1 MTMAENSV
9 TAIRSVQTYNVNK
22 KNEAGENGVTM
33 ARIFDKRKDPFGKM
47 LQAYHRGDSN
57 AFLTAWSDS
66 QDMSPMRG
74 DFMFRQFIEMDQL
87 EKLALAEC
95 RGRVLDVGGGSG
107 CHSLTLE
114 MLGLTVDTID
124 ISPGC
129 VAVME
134 ERGVKSVRHLDLHE
148 LETGSYDTV
157 LMLMNG
163 AGLCGTLDGLNLF
176 LEHGNDLLAPGG
188 QILVDSTDLTS
199 SCGETLEDDERYPG
213 ETEFVMIYKGMR
225 SDPFSWLYIDFNLLK
240 IVSTLHGWRCEKLLN
255 GEEDRFLARLT
266 KD

>member
-1 MTMAENSV
+1 
-9 TAIRSVQTYNVNK
+9 
-22 KNEAGENGVTM
+22 M
-33 ARIFDKRKDPFGKM
+33 ARIFDKMKDPLGKM
-47 LQAYHRGDSN
+47 LLEYHRGDSN

-66 QDMSPMRG
+66 QEMSPMRG
-74 DFMFRQFIEMDQL
+74 DFMFRHFLEMEELD
-87 EKLALAEC
+87 KLALAEC

-107 CHSLTLE
+107 CHSLALQI
-114 MLGLTVDTID
+114 LGLEVDAID

-148 LETGSYDTV
+148 LETGSYNTV

-176 LEHGNDLLAPGG
+176 LEHAGDLLAPGG
-188 QILVDSTDLTS
+188 QVLVDSTDLTAD
-199 SCGETLEDDERYPG
+199 CGKPPEDDERYPG
-213 ETEFVMIYKGMR
+213 ETEFVMIYKVMR
-225 SDPFSWLYIDFNLLK
+225 SDPFSWLYIDFDLLK
-240 IVSTLHGWRCEKLLN
+240 SVSTLHGWQCYKLLDAK
-255 GEEDRFLARLT
+255 EDRFLARLT